1 MIQLRAHAIVSAAEA
16 ELVPYPYVYVNDDGT
31 VRELHADERQYLEK
45 PFPPTDGG
53 RPHVKS
59 AFTAR
64 DGWGSIQGFC
74 RRSKVPRNLTV
85 APAPA
90 NDPNPPMGKA
100 DYIAWLKE
108 RAKVKGIEV
117 IEEPDGTV
125 KVKRTSQTQ
134 VSKKS
139 FWLRLLTSRWR

>member
-1 MIQLRAHAIVSAAEA
+1 
-16 ELVPYPYVYVNDDGT
+16 
-31 VRELHADERQYLEK
+31 
-45 PFPPTDGG
+45 
-53 RPHVKS
+53 
-59 AFTAR
+59 
-64 DGWGSIQGFC
+64 
-74 RRSKVPRNLTV
+74 
-85 APAPA
+85 
-90 NDPNPPMGKA
+90 MGKA